1 MVNCGDGGSHARFTK
16 GSISSSITNYCAGG
30 GVFQLLCRL
39 LACCVVVCVV
49 VGRQFASVCVLRC
62 TWDFGF
68 PMRFPWH
75 QALASHTPLRAIAM
89 SGWTCYD
96 LRHHTIRRPTPHH
109 YHHDTMEPPKKQKK
123 CFLRKGEL
131 RSFVFLGV
139 RSVQF
144 AEFPVCRCD
153 KGSLAEFSKC
163 VVSEL
168 LRNFHCICSGSRSR
182 LEASLKDLQLFG
194 QPCSLGAVVQPGWRQ
209 AGGIT

>member
-1 MVNCGDGGSHARFTK
+1 M
-16 GSISSSITNYCAGG
+16 
-30 GVFQLLCRL
+30 FQLLCRL

-109 YHHDTMEPPKKQKK
+109 YHHDTMEPPQKTKKNV
-123 CFLRKGEL
+123 F
-131 RSFVFLGV
+131 FVRGNYGLLFFWVCGV
-139 RSVQF
+139 
-144 AEFPVCRCD
+144 
-153 KGSLAEFSKC
+153 
-163 VVSEL
+163 
-168 LRNFHCICSGSRSR
+168 
-182 LEASLKDLQLFG
+182 
-194 QPCSLGAVVQPGWRQ
+194 CSLQSFPC
-209 AGGIT
+209 AGVHAECVCVCV